1 VKAAVKMAPRIHE
14 YLRGKAKKL
23 RKKTSLLSDYSRVS
37 LLREYLRARG
47 KMNAVFIWIPKTAGA
62 SFYSRLDAPKL
73 WVSLH
78 RVKYRFANRGTVTF
92 SHMDYAELVKQGYVS
107 RKFDESAYK
116 FGFTRNPYDRAVS
129 LFYYLK
135 RRGIVPAD
143 ETFLTF
149 CRKLRD
155 EGCEPIGLY
164 NVSGRSQC
172 NPQVRWLENVNMD
185 FIGRFET
192 IAEDSEKVFRHLG
205 LQDVHLPL
213 INKTA
218 HASYKECYCPESK
231 QIVEAYYAED
241 FQGLGYELET
251 FL

>member
-1 VKAAVKMAPRIHE
+1 MKAAVKMAPRIHE
-14 YLRGKAKKL
+14 YLRGKAKKV

-37 LLREYLRARG
+37 LLREYLRAMG

-116 FGFTRNPYDRAVS
+116 FGFVRNPYDRAVS

-135 RRGIVPAD
+135 RRDIVPAD

-172 NPQVRWLENVNMD
+172 NPQLRWLENVNMD

-231 QIVEAYYAED
+231 EIVEAYYAED